1 MGNSFFQVLAEFF
14 KFELLIA
21 EDVLRVLYVLCAIC
35 IPVFAWYFLFFVV
48 RRYAVIMQGYQASRY
63 SALFAVFMWFV
74 RKIKFFRKSLQEK
87 VTWQVFTPAQKLKFI
102 ALYVLMV
109 GFAELFLRLVFEYLI
124 AFIHM
129 HDWLK
134 PVATATT

>member
-1 MGNSFFQVLAEFF
+1 MLADFFQFR
-14 KFELLIA
+14 LLVA
-21 EDVLRVLYVLCAIC
+21 ADVLKVFYVFCALC
-35 IPVFAWYFLFFVV
+35 IPVFAWYFLFYIV
-48 RRYAVIMQGYQASRY
+48 RRYAVIMQGYQDSRY
-63 SALFAVFMWFV
+63 SALFAVLMWFV
-74 RKIKFFRKSLQEK
+74 RKIKFFRKTMQEK

-109 GFAELFLRLVFEYLI
+109 GFAELFLRLMFEYLI

-134 PVATATT
+134 PLAAAALSISRV